1 MTWILTRSAKS
12 SRELQCSLRQQL
24 FSGYQRTSVQH
35 QVLAR
40 QSQVHRSPRSRVD
53 GVGPATEKTSSH
65 LPDILHHTQRI
76 SRFTNGE
83 IQPRGWP
90 FPSHTTSLR
99 YSDSDYEVIH
109 MPIWPTKLLPAI
121 TSARLVVVA
130 SPTAARDDRCA
141 LSTSESTNYNRNMAV
156 QTVRFVCLFF
166 FQS

>member
-1 MTWILTRSAKS
+1 MNCNAAFNNNYFWVTTGSLLSTKFSLANLRCTEVQEAESMAS
-12 SRELQCSLRQQL
+12 VPLQ
-24 FSGYQRTSVQH
+24 
-35 QVLAR
+35 
-40 QSQVHRSPRSRVD
+40 
-53 GVGPATEKTSSH
+53 KKNSSH
-65 LPDILHHTQRI
+65 LLDILHHTQRI

-141 LSTSESTNYNRNMAV
+141 LSNY
-156 QTVRFVCLFF
+156 QTDQL
-166 FQS
+166 